1 MQMCGC
7 ADEIQLNV
15 HNKQFDPTYFASP
28 ILRSHIGTL
37 AHRHIGTLAPAPLG
51 RAGIGTSESWLPNC
65 KGNSMNWT
73 QAIGLAA
80 GILTAS
86 SLIPQVIKTLKT
98 KKADEVSIKM
108 LLVLQGG
115 IILWILY
122 GFKRDDMPIIVTN
135 IFSLAVN
142 ITMVILRI
150 RFGEKKKQGNSR

>member
-1 MQMCGC
+1 
-7 ADEIQLNV
+7 
-15 HNKQFDPTYFASP
+15 
-28 ILRSHIGTL
+28 
-37 AHRHIGTLAPAPLG
+37 
-51 RAGIGTSESWLPNC
+51 
-65 KGNSMNWT
+65 MNWT

-150 RFGEKKKQGNSR
+150 KFGEKKKQGNSR